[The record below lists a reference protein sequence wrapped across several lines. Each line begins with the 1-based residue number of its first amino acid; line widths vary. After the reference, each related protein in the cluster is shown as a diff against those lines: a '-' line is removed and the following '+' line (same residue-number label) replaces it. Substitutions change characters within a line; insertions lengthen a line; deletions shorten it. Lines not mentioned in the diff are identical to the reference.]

1 MLRKLV
7 VAATAVLAVVAF
19 FALPLGADAQ
29 RKRTIRFT
37 DATAKVRF
45 VDTRDGK
52 AVFAGTVRGAPLG
65 LGAVVVEQIRTEGN
79 VVTIA
84 GKAYYPH
91 GTLNVRFTDT
101 ITTNPD
107 GSLTFTSD
115 DGRIT
120 GGTGRY
126 RRATGSF
133 TFNGTAPSADA
144 PQTHKLNGSF
154 SYTP

>member
-1 MLRKLV
+1 MLRKLL
-7 VAATAVLAVVAF
+7 VAATAVVAVVAF

-29 RKRTIRFT
+29 RKRTVRFT
-37 DATAKVRF
+37 DVTAKVRF
-45 VDTRDGK
+45 VDTRNDRG
-52 AVFAGTVRGAPLG
+52 VFAGTLRGGPLG
-65 LGAVVVEQIRTEGN
+65 LGAVVVQQVAVEGN
-79 VVTIA
+79 VITVA
-84 GKAYYPH
+84 GKAFYPH
-91 GTLNVRFTDT
+91 GSLNVRFSDT
-101 ITTNPD
+101 VTTNPD

-133 TFNGTAPSADA
+133 TFNGTAASADA